1 MYVRSMATW
10 LNKLFTPRKK
20 SRTDTAALKT
30 FTEYQPMFTAWDG
43 SVYEQELTRA
53 AIDRFATA
61 ASKLKPEYR
70 GTNHP
75 AVERMAL
82 TYPNQMMTWPK
93 FLYRLA
99 TVYEVDSNVAII
111 PGFAKDMQ
119 TITAV
124 FPLKFEMAEVVEYA
138 GKPWVI
144 YHTGSGDEYII
155 EYENTAIISK
165 HQYRSDIFG
174 EANCIDSTMKLIH
187 AQEEAQENA
196 IKNGATI
203 RFIGALA
210 GQVRE
215 EDMKKKRERFIADN
229 LATENSSGLMLYDQT
244 FTDIK
249 QVSAESYTVNPEE
262 MKRIQDNV
270 CSYFG
275 TNEHILQNS
284 YNENEWAAYY
294 EGKVEPFAIQV
305 GEGLSKMLFSQR
317 ELRHNSFSFSS
328 NRLEYASMASKR
340 NMIRDMLDRGVLTI
354 NQCLEILQLP
364 KIGPEGDVR
373 IIRGEYMNALKVGTL
388 IDGEVHDKNPYDTD
402 IEKKLYDYP
411 DNDTEEED
419 HAD

>member
-1 MYVRSMATW
+1 MATW
-10 LNKLFTPRKK
+10 LEKIFPSRK
-20 SRTDTAALKT
+20 RRGTATFKT
-30 FTEYQPMFTAWDG
+30 FTEFNPMFSAWDG
-43 SVYEQELTRA
+43 TVYEQELTRA
-53 AIDRFATA
+53 VIDRFATA
-61 ASKLKPEYR
+61 VSKLKPEYK

-75 AVERMAL
+75 SVERMVL
-82 TYPNQMMTWPK
+82 TYPNPMMTWSK

-119 TITAV
+119 TITSV
-124 FPLKFEMAEVVEYA
+124 FPLKFEVAEIVEYA

-144 YHTGSGDEYII
+144 FHTASGDEFVI
-155 EYENTAIISK
+155 EFENCAILSK
-165 HQYRSDIFG
+165 HQYTSDIFG
-174 EANCIDSTMKLIH
+174 EPNCINSTMKLIH
-187 AQEEAQENA
+187 AQDEAQENA
-196 IKNGATI
+196 IRNGASI

-229 LATENSSGLMLYDQT
+229 LASDNSSGLLLYDQT

-249 QVSAESYTVNPEE
+249 QVNSDAYTIGAEE
-262 MKRIQDNV
+262 MERIQNNV
-270 CSYFG
+270 FNYFG
-275 TNEHILQNS
+275 SNEKIVQNS
-284 YNENEWAAYY
+284 YGENDWAAYY
-294 EGKVEPFAIQV
+294 EGKVEPFAIQA
-305 GEGLSKMLFSQR
+305 GEGLSKMLFTQR
-317 ELRHNSFSFSS
+317 ELRHNSITFSS

-364 KIGPEGDVR
+364 TIGPEGDMR
-373 IIRGEYMNALKVGTL
+373 IIRGEYVNALNVGVL
-388 IDGEVHDKNPYDTD
+388 IDGPAHDQNPYDTD

-411 DNDTEEED
+411 DNEQKDED